1 MQDLM
6 IREAELQKML
16 NFQLCHIYYAKVKS
30 MIEKDNV
37 SETWDGN
44 LETNSQNLPNLL
56 NILK

>member
-16 NFQLCHIYYAKVKS
+16 NFQLCHLYYAKVKS

-37 SETWDGN
+37 SET
-44 LETNSQNLPNLL
+44 
-56 NILK
+56 